1 MRTFIKLGSLSLVAL
16 VVACSSAPDAQTA
29 ITAPAGDVPAAQN
42 GAAGGETAGAVQGA
56 DEAAKIN
63 ALVASAGR
71 LVTDKKA
78 DAAPVEKGTPTTLQ
92 VPGAGGTTYQCKYTD
107 YSLTKVPEKFVA
119 LNPNADVLWP
129 GSLVQGK
136 SMAGGILDPVPVKR
150 APGTITLTLA
160 SGGGGPFFKK
170 MDEPSLSS
178 ATQAQNEILANYTGK
193 TPAKFSYSFQSIYS
207 SEQLA
212 VAVDANVEGT
222 NWSAAAALSVDKKDE
237 KSRYLIQFSQEYFTM
252 AFDAPQGAAGVF
264 AKGVTAEDL
273 APYAAAGNPPVY
285 VSGVTYGRIFY
296 ILFESA
302 SSSLDLE
309 AAVKG
314 SYSGPSISGSVA
326 ASASWK
332 TTINEST
339 VKAFGLGGNAE
350 LAINAVTGNDQFEK
364 IRTFLVSGA
373 NFDKENPGVP
383 ISYTIRNLT
392 DSSQVKLALTTE
404 YTAKDCVP
412 QATGCDGVLGSK
424 KVLDTCGV
432 CGGNGTTC
440 DACAAATIQHRHNG
454 AYVNFNL
461 GSGVHK
467 DEVVF
472 PDGTYYGYSFPGP
485 CQRVTW
491 NNIRV
496 QCLDGTWTIEPNGS
510 LDGDNNCF
518 VDKNASWSSDDN
530 SITTGG
536 S

>member
-1 MRTFIKLGSLSLVAL
+1 MRTSIKLGSLSLIAL
-16 VVACSSAPDAQTA
+16 VVACGSGAPDA
-29 ITAPAGDVPAAQN
+29 
-42 GAAGGETAGAVQGA
+42 ETAGAAPGDAPVTGSQDMAAPDLGDEGA
-56 DEAAKIN
+56 RIN
-63 ALVASAGR
+63 ALVAGAGH
-71 LVTDKKA
+71 LTTDKKA
-78 DAAPVEKGTPTTLQ
+78 DAAPVETSQPKTVQ
-92 VPGAGGTTYQCKYTD
+92 VPGEGGTTYQCKYTD

-170 MDEPSLSS
+170 MEEPSLSA
-178 ATQAQNEILANYTGK
+178 ATQAQNEILASYTGK

-222 NWSAAAALSVDKKDE
+222 NWSAAASLSVDKKDE
-237 KSRYLIQFSQEYFTM
+237 KSRFLIQFSQEYFTM

-264 AKGVTAEDL
+264 AKGVTAADL

-296 ILFESA
+296 ILFESKA
-302 SSSLDLE
+302 SSLDLE

-314 SYSGPSISGSVA
+314 SYSGPSVSAGGS

-332 TTINEST
+332 KVINEST
-339 VKAFGLGGNAE
+339 VKAYGLGGNAE

-373 NFDKENPGVP
+373 NFDKDNPGVP
-383 ISYTIRNLT
+383 ISYTIRHLT
-392 DSSQVKLALTTE
+392 DASQVKLALTTE

-412 QATGCDGVLGSK
+412 QTTGCDNVLGSG
-424 KVLDTCGV
+424 KVLDKCGV

-440 DACAAATIQHRHNG
+440 DACAATTIQSKAGG
-454 AYVNFNL
+454 AYVNFNV
-461 GSGVHK
+461 GAGNHGE
-467 DEVVF
+467 EVVF
-472 PDGTYYGYSFPGP
+472 PDGSYYKYANLLCNRIYWGNVRIA
-485 CQRVTW
+485 CH
-491 NNIRV
+491 
-496 QCLDGTWTIEPNGS
+496 DGTWSFSGQQSIK
-510 LDGDNNCF
+510 GDKNCF
-518 VDKNASWSSDDN
+518 SDSNASWSNDDN
-530 SITTGG
+530 SISTGWQP
-536 S
+536 

>member
-1 MRTFIKLGSLSLVAL
+1 MRTFIKLGAVSLVAL
-16 VVACSSAPDAQTA
+16 VVACGSATPDAE
-29 ITAPAGDVPAAQN
+29 I
-42 GAAGGETAGAVQGA
+42 GAAGVDSPGAQDVPGAGAAGETA
-56 DEAAKIN
+56 DEAGKIN
-63 ALVASAGR
+63 ALVRAAGF
-71 LVTDKKA
+71 LTTDKKA
-78 DAAPVEKGTPTTLQ
+78 DAAPVETSKPETLQ
-92 VPGAGGTTYQCKYTD
+92 VPGEGGTTYQCKYTN

-170 MDEPSLSS
+170 MEEPSLSS
-178 ATQAQNEILANYTGK
+178 AIQAQNEILANYTGK
-193 TPAKFSYSFQSIYS
+193 TPAKFSYSFESIYS

-264 AKGVTAEDL
+264 APGVTAQDL

-296 ILFESA
+296 ILFESKA
-302 SSSLDLE
+302 SSLDLE

-314 SYSGPSISGSVA
+314 SYSGPSVSAGGSV
-326 ASASWK
+326 SASWK
-332 TTINEST
+332 TVINEST

-350 LAINAVTGNDQFEK
+350 LAINAVTGQDQFEK

-373 NFDKENPGVP
+373 NFDKDNPGVP
-383 ISYTIRNLT
+383 ISYTIRHLT
-392 DSSQVKLALTTE
+392 DASQVKLALTTE

-412 QATGCDGVLGSK
+412 QAKGCDGVLGSN

-432 CGGNGTTC
+432 CGGDGTTC
-440 DACAAATIQHRHNG
+440 DSCAATTIQHRHNG

-461 GSGVHK
+461 GKADHGHES
-467 DEVVF
+467 VF
-472 PDGTYYGYSFPGP
+472 PDGSYYGYSFPGP
-485 CQRVTW
+485 CQRVYW
-491 NNIRV
+491 NNVRISCQDGAWRV
-496 QCLDGTWTIEPNGS
+496 SPNAS
-510 LDGDNNCF
+510 LKGDENCF
-518 VDKNASWSSDDN
+518 VDKNASWSGDGN

>member
-1 MRTFIKLGSLSLVAL
+1 MRLSVKLGSLSLFAL
-16 VVACSSAPDAQTA
+16 LAVACGSAATDAANEVDT
-29 ITAPAGDVPAAQN
+29 PAAQSAPAPASASAAAPDGN
-42 GAAGGETAGAVQGA
+42 EAGRINTLVAAAGHLE
-56 DEAAKIN
+56 
-63 ALVASAGR
+63 
-71 LVTDKKA
+71 TDKKA
-78 DAAPVEKGTPTTLQ
+78 DAQPVEKAPPKTVQ
-92 VPGAGGTTYQCKYTD
+92 VPGEGGTTYSCKYTD

-170 MDEPSLSS
+170 LEEPSLSS
-178 ATQAQNEILANYTGK
+178 AIQAQNEILAAYTGK
-193 TPAKFSYSFQSIYS
+193 TPAKFSYSFESIYS

-252 AFDAPQGAAGVF
+252 AFDPPQGAAGVF

-296 ILFESA
+296 ILFESKA
-302 SSSLDLE
+302 SSIELE

-314 SYSGPSISGSVA
+314 SYSGPSIGGSVSA
-326 ASASWK
+326 TASWK
-332 TTINEST
+332 KVINEST

-373 NFDKENPGVP
+373 NFDKDNPGVP
-383 ISYTIRNLT
+383 ISYTIRHLT

-404 YTAKDCVP
+404 YTAKDCTP
-412 QATGCDGVLGSK
+412 QTTGCDGVLGSG
-424 KVLDTCGV
+424 KVADKCGV

-440 DACAAATIQHRHNG
+440 DACAATTIQSRANG

-461 GSGVHK
+461 GAGNHN

-472 PDGTYYGYSFPGP
+472 PDGSYYKYANALCNRIFWGNVRAVCHDGRWGFEGGES
-485 CQRVTW
+485 
-491 NNIRV
+491 IR
-496 QCLDGTWTIEPNGS
+496 
-510 LDGDNNCF
+510 GDHNCF
-518 VDKNASWSSDDN
+518 SDSNASWSNDDN
-530 SITTGG
+530 SISTGWQP
-536 S
+536 